1 MLSNIL
7 KLIIK
12 FTSEVFGTLIL
23 TTTIFGIFYTAFL
36 NEGIMRIIGPLIAL
50 TVGITAY
57 VVIMLI
63 AQKLAKNNDNPKSD

>member
-1 MLSNIL
+1 MLSKIL

-23 TTTIFGIFYTAFL
+23 TATIFGIFYTAFL

-50 TVGITAY
+50 TVGIVAY
-57 VVIMLI
+57 VIIMLI
-63 AQKLAKNNDNPKSD
+63 AQKLAKNGET

>member
-12 FTSEVFGTLIL
+12 FTSELFGTLIL
-23 TTTIFGIFYTAFL
+23 TATIFGIFYTAFL

-50 TVGITAY
+50 AVGIAAY

-63 AQKLAKNNDNPKSD
+63 AQKLAKNSDSPKSD